1 MGLPSSLV
9 PVACALVF
17 STSCTFPE
25 VTFDAT
31 ASGGSGATGGATG
44 TFTETA
50 GAGGSGG
57 SGAGGTTTS
66 TSAGGSGGTTSTSS
80 STSSSSGG
88 SGGATCLED
97 GDDDTFISWCAGG
110 PDCADED
117 LTANPDA
124 GFDSAPISGVT
135 KSNTNPYDR
144 DCDGSVER
152 ETAAIMCKVGSCNAE
167 GYQQDVD
174 CGQLGVLGH
183 CVPVLAIGC
192 KWEAYSP
199 TVMKQQ
205 KCK

>member
-1 MGLPSSLV
+1 MGLRSSLF
-9 PVACALVF
+9 PVVCALVL

-31 ASGGSGATGGATG
+31 AAGGSGATGGATG
-44 TFTETA
+44 TTT
-50 GAGGSGG
+50 GTGGNGGSGG
-57 SGAGGTTTS
+57 SGAGGTSTS
-66 TSAGGSGGTTSTSS
+66 TSTGGSGGTTSTSS
-80 STSSSSGG
+80 SSSASGG
-88 SGGATCLED
+88 SGGTTCLED
-97 GDDDTFISWCAGG
+97 GDDDGFTSWCAGG

-124 GFDSAPISGVT
+124 GFDSAPISGAT
-135 KSNTNPYDR
+135 KSNTNPFDR

-152 ETAAIMCKVGSCNAE
+152 ETAAITCKVGSCNAE
-167 GYQQDVD
+167 GYEQDVD
-174 CGQLGVLGH
+174 CGQLGVFGH

-199 TVMKQQ
+199 TIMKQQ

>member
-80 STSSSSGG
+80 STSSSGG

-174 CGQLGVLGH
+174 CGQLGVLGR